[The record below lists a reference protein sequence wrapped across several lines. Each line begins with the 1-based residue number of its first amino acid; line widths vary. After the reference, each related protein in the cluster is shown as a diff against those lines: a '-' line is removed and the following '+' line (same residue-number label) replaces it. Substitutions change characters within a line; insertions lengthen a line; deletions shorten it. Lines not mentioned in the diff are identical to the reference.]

1 MTLVV
6 MAAGMG
12 SRFGGLKQ
20 ITPFGPSGEF
30 LLDYSVYD
38 AIKAGFD
45 KVVFLIKK
53 ENLDLF
59 KEVVSSHLEKHIKV
73 EYAFQ
78 EMTDIPE
85 GVIIP
90 ETRVKPWGTAHAL
103 YSVRNVV
110 NEDFAILNA
119 DDFYGN
125 DTFMKIGEYLKNTT
139 DEFKVC
145 FPGFK
150 LKTTLSDS
158 GTVSRGVCEVENGF
172 LTKIN
177 ERLKVKREDGIIK
190 YFEEDNSYPI
200 DEDAVCSMNIW
211 GFSKDIFNLLETEMK
226 EFFDKNKGNL
236 EKCEW
241 LLPTEV
247 GTLISKGLIKV
258 RALQTN
264 SNWMGV
270 TNREDAP
277 IVSNGIKELIDK
289 GDYPEK
295 LWK

>member
-59 KEVVSSHLEKHIKV
+59 KEVVGSHLEKHIKV

-85 GVIIP
+85 GVVIP

-103 YSVRNVV
+103 YSVRNAVH
-110 NEDFAILNA
+110 EDFAILNA
-119 DDFYGN
+119 DDFYGR
-125 DTFMKIGEYLKNTT
+125 DTFIKIGEYLKNTNAT
-139 DEFKVC
+139 SKAC

-150 LKTTLSDS
+150 LKTTLSDL
-158 GTVSRGVCEVENGF
+158 GTVSRGVCEIKDGF

-177 ERLKVKREDGIIK
+177 ERLKVKREDGVIK
-190 YFEEDNSYPI
+190 YFEDDKSYPI
-200 DEDAVCSMNIW
+200 DEEAVCSMNIW
-211 GFSKDIFNLLETEMK
+211 GFSKDVFNVLENEMK
-226 EFFDKNKGNL
+226 EFFDKNKDNL

-241 LLPTEV
+241 LLPNQV
-247 GTLISKGLIKV
+247 GILINKGLIKV
-258 RALQTN
+258 RALDTN
-264 SNWMGV
+264 STWMGV
-270 TNREDAP
+270 TYKEDAP
-277 IVSNGIKELIDK
+277 IVSNGINALIEK
-289 GDYPEK
+289 GEYPSK
-295 LWK
+295 LWN